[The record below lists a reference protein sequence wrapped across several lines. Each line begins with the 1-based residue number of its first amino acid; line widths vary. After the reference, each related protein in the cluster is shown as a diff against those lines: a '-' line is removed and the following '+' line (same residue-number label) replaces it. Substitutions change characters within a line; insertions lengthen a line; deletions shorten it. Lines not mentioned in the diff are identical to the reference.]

1 MWIPLRLFIFT
12 STVYM
17 SALFDITWVTFR
29 FNWFPK
35 VYQNPYYLHRGIR
48 KLSFTHWRMKHFPKF
63 VFFLVVSIILSE
75 VCIRDSV
82 LTFYLKK
89 IEKCKGFHRKKNL
102 IFQINRCRPY
112 NYLELFLRFKWGIW
126 NWKYLDDF
134 SREIYIFSSIDSF
147 IIVVFQS

>member
-1 MWIPLRLFIFT
+1 M
-12 STVYM
+12 
-17 SALFDITWVTFR
+17 
-29 FNWFPK
+29 
-35 VYQNPYYLHRGIR
+35 YQNPYYVHRGIR

-112 NYLELFLRFKWGIW
+112 NYLELFLRFKVFEIENIW
-126 NWKYLDDF
+126 MILVEKYTYFHPLIA
-134 SREIYIFSSIDSF
+134 S
-147 IIVVFQS
+147 